1 MEVAIKLDEF
11 ISLKKEDHSILQYV
25 GKLNYSSRYALGNV
39 RIDSKKKNGSWV
51 VSSLSYK
58 Y

>member
-39 RIDSKKKNGSWV
+39 RIDSKKKNGS
-51 VSSLSYK
+51 
-58 Y
+58 